1 MPVGERGGV
10 GGSGREVVFFTGI
23 VAETEELLGAVG
35 GAPEVF
41 VATVGEGG
49 EGLGGARRSTG
60 SRLAEHQLADDD
72 RGDHSGEVGEEAGGD
87 SVARTADGDGA
98 EIDGEDVEGRFAAAE
113 NGTRHARGE
122 GVGAEALGHF
132 SEERGGGAATERA
145 HEDDG

>member
-72 RGDHSGEVGEEAGGD
+72 RGDHSGEVGDEAGGD
-87 SVARTADGDGA
+87 RVAGAADGDGA
-98 EIDGEDVEGRFAAAE
+98 EVDCDDIECRFGAAE
-113 NGTRHARGE
+113 NCA
-122 GVGAEALGHF
+122 GHPGR
-132 SEERGGGAATERA
+132 E
-145 HEDDG
+145 